1 MLQPQGLTPSPSRM
15 IYRLIPEHL
24 LTLIV
29 FGALLLGVYAEFFIV
44 PYNGFV
50 FDPNTGE
57 ITTLLAAGEKVL
69 QKGDV
74 LVRIGDVSFETFRDH
89 RAQTLFDNMHA
100 GEKVPMVVNRGGQL
114 IQIGWE
120 FPGRDWAQI
129 SYRLINIWP
138 LAFLFWV
145 VGTLVTLFIRPRD
158 VRWALMIVVSY
169 GTALWFMAGTL
180 SPSHVWYSAILLR
193 SLTFLLVPAYLH
205 LHWLVPRR
213 LGRLPWWVWTL
224 AYAISAG
231 MAVREI
237 LHPFPMG
244 WFSLSVVVGLAG
256 SLILLL
262 AHYVFRPEQRRET
275 LILLLGAALSFLPL
289 IILSIFGSLSH
300 FQPATNWGL
309 IFVPALPAAYFFAIY
324 RRQLGDMEW
333 RANRLVTIYAYL
345 VILVMAMIL
354 LLSTAQIGMS
364 FSSEEILFIVLLT
377 GLVTLASMFG
387 FPAFQAW
394 VERMFLGMQLEAS
407 RLPEAYA
414 ARITTSLDASRLV
427 NLLIGEILASLL
439 VRQSALARI
448 DEAGN
453 WSWLYSDQ
461 LPDDGLPTQ
470 DDLAGL
476 MNAAGQYLPA
486 AAPVLGQKLGW
497 VKLVLPLV
505 IERRLV
511 GIWLLGKRD
520 PDDYYSPGEIS
531 QLQTLANQTAVALM
545 NIDMSRRLGALY
557 QADIRRQEEERQR
570 LALELHDQV
579 LNQLAVLAMTV
590 DENSAGPQ
598 FAEAYQVA
606 TTRIR
611 EIIAGLRPA
620 MLNYGLRAALEELAD
635 EAIDQAGDRLQVV
648 FEAPA
653 SDVRYPQQVELH
665 LYRII
670 QQACQNALR
679 HSQAKT
685 IRIHGQILPA
695 SFDMSVEDDGIGF
708 ETGANLDLAWLLSHR
723 HFGLAGM
730 LERAALISAEV
741 RLNSSPGKG
750 TQVRV
755 VWQPSGE

>member
-1 MLQPQGLTPSPSRM
+1 MQSQGLTPSPSRM

-29 FGALLLGVYAEFFIV
+29 FGALLLVIYAEFFIV

-50 FDPNTGE
+50 FDPNTGK
-57 ITTLLAAGEKVL
+57 ITALLTPGEKVL

-74 LVRIGDVSFETFRDH
+74 LVRIGDVPFETFRDH
-89 RAQTLFDNMHA
+89 RTQTLFDNMQA

-114 IQIGWE
+114 IQIEWE
-120 FPGRDWAQI
+120 FPGLNWRQI

-138 LAFLFWV
+138 LAFLFWA
-145 VGTLVTLFIRPRD
+145 VGTLVTLFVRPRD

-180 SPSHVWYSAILLR
+180 APSHVWYSAILLR

-213 LGRLPWWVWTL
+213 LSPLPWWVLAL
-224 AYAISAG
+224 AYAIGLG

-237 LHPFPMG
+237 VHPFPTG
-244 WFSLSVVVGLAG
+244 WFGLSVVIGLAG

-275 LILLLGAALSFLPL
+275 VILLLGAALSFLPL
-289 IILSIFGSLSH
+289 IILSIFGALSH
-300 FQPATNWGL
+300 FQPASNWGL
-309 IFVPALPAAYFFAIY
+309 IFVPALPMAYFFAIY

-354 LLSTAQIGMS
+354 VLSAAQIGMS

-377 GLVTLASMFG
+377 GFVTLAGMFG

-394 VERMFLGMQLEAS
+394 VERMFLGMHLEVS

-414 ARITTSLDASRLV
+414 ARITTSLDASRLA
-427 NLLIGEILASLL
+427 NLLTGEILASLL
-439 VRQSALARI
+439 VRQSALVRI
-448 DEAGN
+448 DEAGG

-461 LPDDGLPTQ
+461 LPEDCLPGQ
-470 DDLAGL
+470 DDLPGL
-476 MNAAGQYLPA
+476 MGAAGQYLPTS
-486 AAPVLGQKLGW
+486 APVLAQKLSW
-497 VKLVLPLV
+497 VRLVLPLV

-520 PDDYYSPGEIS
+520 PDDYYSPSEIS

-545 NIDMSRRLGALY
+545 NIDMNRRLGALY
-557 QADIRRQEEERQR
+557 QVDIGRREEESQR

-579 LNQLAVLAMTV
+579 LNQLAVLAMAV

-598 FAEAYQVA
+598 FAEAYQMA

-611 EIIAGLRPA
+611 EIIGGLRPA

-695 SFDMSVEDDGIGF
+695 FFDMTVEDDGIGF
-708 ETGANLDLAWLLSHR
+708 EAGANLDLAWLLSNR

-741 RLNSSPGKG
+741 RLTSSPGRG

-755 VWQPSGE
+755 MWGPSGE